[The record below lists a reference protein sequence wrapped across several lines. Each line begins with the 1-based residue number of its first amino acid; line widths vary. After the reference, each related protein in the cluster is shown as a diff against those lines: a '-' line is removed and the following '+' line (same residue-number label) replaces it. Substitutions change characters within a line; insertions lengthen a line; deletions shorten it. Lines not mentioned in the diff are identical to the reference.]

1 MISSRILILNRSKS
15 EISQAVFFAFKHF
28 GTSSNQFV
36 ILLNSEA
43 TQAFEDIIYERAS
56 FIKNEKLRILRIG
69 EKAISELKNQLFF
82 SDVLVSDS
90 YDFSYVSSLYEK
102 NKSCTSLSA
111 PCFIVP
117 ENTSEIYNVILL
129 YNSTEKSIHTI
140 KLFCNLFKGFC
151 ESWEVSL
158 LDLTP
163 NKVDDVLL
171 MKQKLLVQYLKIHCP
186 NLAVHRYRGE
196 DIDKLRKL
204 LEIKSNSLLVT
215 GGELQ
220 RHDLEF
226 FMGDVNQAFIYQPL
240 LK

>member
-1 MISSRILILNRSKS
+1 MVSSRILILNRSKDVL
-15 EISQAVFFAFKHF
+15 SQAFYFALKHF
-28 GTSSNQFV
+28 GTNSNQFV
-36 ILLNSEA
+36 ILLNNDAPQEL
-43 TQAFEDIIYERAS
+43 EDVIYKKANY
-56 FIKNEKLRILRIG
+56 IKNKNLRVLRIG
-69 EKAISELKNQLFF
+69 KKAILELKNQLFF
-82 SDVLVSDS
+82 SDVLIADS
-90 YDFSYVSSLYEK
+90 TDFSYVSSLYEK
-102 NKSCTSLSA
+102 NKSCSSLNA

-117 ENTSEIYNVILL
+117 EDTDEIHNVILL
-129 YNSTEKSIHTI
+129 NNSTDKSIHTI

-151 ESWEVSL
+151 ESWEISL

-163 NKVDDVLL
+163 NKVDEVLL

-204 LEIKSNSLLVT
+204 LEIKPNSLLVT

-220 RHDLEF
+220 QFDLEF
-226 FMGDVNQAFIYQPL
+226 IVGDINQAFIYQPM